1 MKQSRFLM
9 CPPTFFGVEYVINPW
24 MEGQIHATNNELARA
39 QWQRL
44 HATLTEQAGVA
55 SLPPVRGLPD
65 LVFTANAALLYG
77 KRAVL
82 SSFRFAERR
91 PESQQFASWLR
102 ADGFEVHELPSDVY
116 FEGAGD
122 ALFDRAAS
130 VLWLGHGQRSDIQ
143 VKRYL
148 EEIFHIEVQPLRLR
162 NPSFYHLDT
171 CFCPLEGGHVL
182 YFPAAF
188 DEEGNAAIEAR
199 VAAEKRIPVS
209 DDDALHFACNAV
221 NLEGRIVLNAAS
233 SSLSEQLR
241 RRGFQVTTTALTE
254 FIRAG
259 GAAKCLSLRLDEPL
273 LSGTNGA

>member
-24 MEGQIHATNNELARA
+24 MEGQIHATNNNLACA

-44 HATLTEQAGVA
+44 QAALTEQAAVA

-77 KRAVL
+77 RQAVL
-82 SSFRFAERR
+82 SSFRFRERQ
-91 PESQQFASWLR
+91 PESQHFASWLR
-102 ADGFEVHELPSDVY
+102 ADGFEVHQLPPDIY

-122 ALFDRAAS
+122 ALFDRYAPL
-130 VLWLGHGQRSDIQ
+130 LWLGHGQRSDIR
-143 VKRYL
+143 VKAYL
-148 EEIFHIEVQPLRLR
+148 ERILQIEVKPLRLR

-171 CFCPLEGGHVL
+171 CFCPLEGGHLL
-182 YFPAAF
+182 YYPGAF
-188 DEEGNAAIEAR
+188 DNEGNAAIEAR
-199 VAAEKRIPVS
+199 VPANKRIPVS

-221 NLEGRIVLNAAS
+221 NLGGRIVLNAAS
-233 SSLSEQLR
+233 TSLLNELTG
-241 RRGFQVTTTALTE
+241 RGFHVTTTALTE

-273 LSGTNGA
+273 LSSRNGN